1 MYSCTLFLNSQKLQ
15 EEIGYLNDD
24 VTAHLSTIST
34 LKSIINEEQAASPG
48 DSEVRDM
55 ALTIIIIIIMKL
67 FHRRPWYLP
76 LQDQFLRVSHHRYID
91 ELARPSTDGFSS
103 RFLMKVAPQMVSIY
117 VCTAYH
123 LIAVYHLMAGKE
135 V

>member
-48 DSEVRDM
+48 DSEVRD
-55 ALTIIIIIIMKL
+55 IIWL
-67 FHRRPWYLP
+67 
-76 LQDQFLRVSHHRYID
+76 
-91 ELARPSTDGFSS
+91 
-103 RFLMKVAPQMVSIY
+103 
-117 VCTAYH
+117 
-123 LIAVYHLMAGKE
+123 
-135 V
+135 